1 MISNVRRT
9 LEHVDIISNLSKISF
24 EYQKLNSCHTLYNN
38 MIQTNNCL
46 GLIGKFVEAVIP
58 REPVTKITK
67 MEIFPDILQNR
78 GILQK
83 EKESNYHRLSS
94 GNSACLIP
102 KSF

>member
-58 REPVTKITK
+58 ANP
-67 MEIFPDILQNR
+67 
-78 GILQK
+78 LQK
-83 EKESNYHRLSS
+83 LLKWRFFQIFYKIEVFCKKKRSLTITGLVLEIQL
-94 GNSACLIP
+94 A
-102 KSF
+102 